1 MYREKITKM
10 IMVATKEHNIVKA
23 NIYKELKTA
32 FINYE
37 SAKNA
42 KSLDDAAEIQIISK
56 MKKQLDDTI
65 PIFMEK
71 GNTNLAN
78 EYISQSNYLYDL
90 LPNLPTK
97 EDIASY
103 IITTYSEGIEKKQM
117 GKVIKEIKSKFLGVD
132 GKMVA
137 DLVKTQLK

>member
-10 IMVATKEHNIVKA
+10 ITAATKEYNIVNA

-42 KSLDDAAEIQIISK
+42 KSLDDAAADI
-56 MKKQLDDTI
+56 
-65 PIFMEK
+65 
-71 GNTNLAN
+71 A
-78 EYISQSNYLYDL
+78 YDL
-90 LPNLPTK
+90 AKIFQKCIYNKDGTLPNIPTK

-103 IITTYSEGIEKKQM
+103 IITTYPEGIEKKQM

-137 DLVKTQLK
+137 DLVKTQLTNS

>member
-1 MYREKITKM
+1 MYKEKITEM
-10 IMVATKEHNIVKA
+10 IIAATKEHNIVKA

-32 FINYE
+32 FINYKT
-37 SAKNA
+37 AKNA
-42 KSLDDAAEIQIISK
+42 KPLDDATEIQIISK

-65 PIFMEK
+65 PIFIEK

-78 EYISQSNYLYDL
+78 EYINQSNYLDDL
-90 LPNLPTK
+90 LPDSPTE

-103 IITTYSEGIEKKQM
+103 IITNYPEGIEKKQM
-117 GKVIKEIKSKFLGVD
+117 GKVIKEIKSKFLGAN

-137 DLVKTQLK
+137 NLVKTQLL